1 MISFNEIV
9 SGLIFDPIK
18 DEIFFAEKD
27 KGAFLNNHRI
37 KVSKKKDI
45 DECLFA
51 IGESLK
57 IEHDFLSRKS
67 GCAALDLAYV
77 AAGRYDGYFQKKL
90 NLWDIASG
98 ILLVQEA
105 GGIISDIN
113 INNFKNLNIIAS
125 NSNINRDFK
134 KKLPKF

>member
-1 MISFNEIV
+1 MISFNEII

-27 KGAFLNNHRI
+27 KGAFLNNKRI

-51 IGESLK
+51 IGENLK
-57 IEHDFLSRKS
+57 KEPDFSNRKS

-98 ILLVQEA
+98 MLLVQEA
-105 GGIISDIN
+105 GGVISDIDISN
-113 INNFKNLNIIAS
+113 LKNLNIIAS
-125 NSNINRDFK
+125 NTNINQEFQK
-134 KKLPKF
+134 KILNF